1 VILKM
6 FQYQTKKAFQYID
19 EPFFISLK
27 KNKYNKIMKKLWI
40 IIIAIVVG
48 IFIIGSWVSGKYNSM
63 VTTSELVD
71 EQWAQVENVYQRR
84 ADLIPNLVATVKGY
98 ATHEKE
104 TLEGVVQARAKAT
117 STTINAGNMDAAS
130 LQKFQAAQNGLSSAL
145 SRLMVVVEKYPD
157 LKANQNFMEL
167 QAQLEGTEN
176 RIAVERKRFNEAARN
191 YNLSIKTF
199 PNSMFAGMFGFEK
212 KAYFQAEESAKTA
225 PKVEF

>member
-1 VILKM
+1 MILKM